1 MGAKASIHMQPMK
14 AMNASLSDENERRD
28 KSKEW
33 FDRTEDSK
41 GTPYHYD
48 WYRRKLNFE
57 IVKGKICPQLSY
69 AVPLHERIQ
78 NRLREL
84 GFKNYKVTA
93 KNTPNVCMDFVIG
106 GQRERLREMA
116 FGNQVVNFESSD
128 KDNGSVIRQKDIE
141 NWALDTYRWLAE
153 KYGEENII
161 GFNVHLDETTPHIHA
176 QVIPVAEKKRRG
188 RVKAGQE
195 RGTVKT
201 VSYAGIVGETPESLA
216 EYLDK
221 MHTDYHLQVG
231 YKYGLERGTFFDDLT
246 PEEQALRPKGNR
258 PKAEYIIVEKI
269 RDEIKKLQ
277 NMKEELNGEITELTD
292 RIKLLEKKAKSFTS
306 MIETLKDDK
315 EVLEIEMTA
324 LKEMRDAGNKE
335 AEKQL
340 KEKQS
345 LLDDIDEKIALRKG
359 QLSETN
365 EQLKEAQEQFSD
377 LAVRNMEL
385 EEQICSMS
393 ADAAKSL
400 EWKSKRIQEAD
411 RAIEEKRREIT
422 QMDKTG
428 EIEKARRH
436 VEERDAVLYRR
447 WPEARDAVKSI
458 FDFASSPSAHDFTPQ
473 QALHVEHA
481 IVTSG
486 TDRSKA
492 AEELMSLARK
502 NFDDNK
508 TYSGWINGAARE
520 VMKIASNMHQKL
532 NALLKVQPRDA
543 RGGPSYITD
552 LTDWAGNQIK
562 M

>member
-48 WYRRKLNFE
+48 WWRRNLNFE
-57 IVKGKICPQLSY
+57 IVRGKICPQLSH
-69 AVPLHERIQ
+69 AIPLHDRIQ

-93 KNTPNVCMDFVIG
+93 KNAPNVCMDFVIG

-128 KDNGSVIRQKDIE
+128 ERNSHVKRCDEIE
-141 NWALDTYRWLAE
+141 RWAMDTYKWAAI

-161 GFNVHLDETTPHIHA
+161 GFNVHLDETTPHIHM

-188 RVKAGQE
+188 RVKTGQE

-201 VSYAGIVGETPESLA
+201 VSYAGIVGETPEALSK
-216 EYLDK
+216 YLDD

-246 PEEQALRPKGNR
+246 PEEQARRKNR
-258 PKAEYIIVEKI
+258 SKPEYIEYDNLMNEMDKT
-269 RDEIKKLQ
+269 KKTY
-277 NMKEELNGEITELTD
+277 EELKQDYSQLEEQY
-292 RIKLLEKKAKSFTS
+292 RLLEKKVKSFTKMLS
-306 MIETLKDDK
+306 NLNDQK
-315 EVLEIEMTA
+315 ERLEIDITA
-324 LKEMRDAGNKE
+324 LEEIRDTGNE
-335 AEKQL
+335 EVEKQL
-340 KEKQS
+340 EEKRKQ
-345 LLDDIDEKIALRKG
+345 LDDIIEKISLRKG
-359 QLSETN
+359 QLNDVTEELKKLDEVRDQTKQDIKNMVTDAILRHDRTN
-365 EQLKEAQEQFSD
+365 AWLK
-377 LAVRNMEL
+377 
-385 EEQICSMS
+385 
-393 ADAAKSL
+393 
-400 EWKSKRIQEAD
+400 EAD
-411 RAIEEKRREIT
+411 RAIEEKRKKLTE
-422 QMDKTG
+422 MDKTG
-428 EIEKARRH
+428 ELENARRH
-436 VEERDAVLYRR
+436 VDERDAVLYRR
-447 WPEARDAVKSI
+447 WPEARDAVNSI
-458 FDFASSPSAHDFTPQ
+458 FEFASSSSVHDFTPQ

-486 TDRSKA
+486 TTRTKA
-492 AEELMSLARK
+492 AEELMSLAQK
-502 NFDDNK
+502 DFDNNR
-508 TYSGWINGAARE
+508 TYSGWVNGAMLE
-520 VMKIASNMHQKL
+520 VMKIASNTHQRL
-532 NALLKVQPRDA
+532 NALLKTQPKNQD
-543 RGGPSYITD
+543 GSPSYITD